1 MERNLFRYVWRHSR
15 RDQIAIFIVVL
26 ASLPFYYWSLDL
38 PKRIVNEAIQ
48 GGAFRTGLPTTDFLK
63 LGIDM
68 PSYLGGGHITI
79 HDGYKVGQVGLLFGL
94 SSLFLFFVLVNGAF
108 KYWINVAKGAL
119 GERMLRRLRFDLFA
133 IVLRFTP
140 ETQKTIKSS
149 ETATMIKDEVEPI
162 GGFIGDAFS
171 QPLLLGSQALT
182 AMTFIMMQNVWLGL
196 IAGGIVAIQF
206 TIIPRMR
213 RVQLRLGKQRQ
224 ILSRRLAGKVS
235 EVVDDLEAVHDN
247 DATAYERADVSERL
261 FILFDLRFRIYKWK
275 FMVKFLNNLLA
286 QITPFFFYA
295 VGGYFALKGTL
306 DIGQLVAVIAAY
318 RDLPPPLKELIDW
331 DQQRL
336 DVQIKYEQVVQQFSP
351 DRLLSEEQLA
361 PLPPGEEPGRLESP
375 LTLTDLHITDSH
387 GMVLVEHLSFTRALP
402 LRIALVAQNSVA
414 PGAVARVLARRITE
428 YRGSVSFGETDLS
441 RMPEHL
447 TGRRIAYVGPEPV
460 LFAGSLRENLTYG
473 LRHRQKESEEVSGVR
488 RMEALRTEAPL
499 DATGDGWLD
508 LELAGVDDAAA
519 LDEEMIRTLELVGVR
534 DSLMKLGMW
543 GLVDPER
550 FPRLASMVV
559 EGRKIVRQR
568 LEEQGLSALIEPFDF
583 ERYNNQATVA
593 ENLLFGVP
601 VHPDFKG
608 EALAANKLVV
618 KALEAENVLNTLIGM
633 GASIATTMNEIF
645 RDLPPG
651 HPLFEQFSFID
662 ADEIADFD
670 EIIARWKLRGV
681 SGVNRDERT
690 RLLALSLDYI
700 EPKHRLGL
708 LNDDLRDALVRARKQ
723 LHEAL
728 GDEAHQ
734 GLVEFYDPDKLTAA
748 APLRNNLAFG
758 RMSHSMADAL
768 PRLTEQT
775 TELIDELDLRLDVE
789 RVGLDYQIGPA
800 GRLLSSQHR
809 MAVYIARGLMKN
821 PDMLILDGVFAAF
834 GDTQTHNM
842 LTVMSERMAGRSIVA
857 VLHSEAQA
865 NPDVFDMLV
874 RFEGVHPVVV
884 RDHHEA
890 QQMGETGQGS
900 PQPDTGS
907 SYNKPSVHKPLEGT
921 E

>member
-15 RDQIAIFIVVL
+15 RDQLVIFAVVL

-48 GGAFRTGLPTTDFLK
+48 GGAFRSGLPTTDFLK
-63 LGIDM
+63 LGVEL
-68 PSYLGGGHITI
+68 PSYLGGGYVSI
-79 HDGYKVGQVGLLFGL
+79 HDGYKVGQIGLLFGL

-119 GERMLRRLRFDLFA
+119 GERMLRRLRFDLFS

-140 ETQKTIKSS
+140 ETQKTVKSS

-171 QPLLLGSQALT
+171 QPLLLGSQAIT
-182 AMTFIMMQNVWLGL
+182 AMTFIMLQNVWLGL

-206 TIIPRMR
+206 TVIPRMR

-261 FILFDLRFRIYKWK
+261 YTLFDLRFRIYKWK

-351 DRLLSEEQLA
+351 DRLLPGETLA
-361 PLPPGEEPGRLESP
+361 PLPPGVEPPHLQGPVALA
-375 LTLTDLHITDSH
+375 DLHITDSH
-387 GMVLVEHLSFTRALP
+387 GLVLVEHLSFTRALP
-402 LRIALVAQNSVA
+402 LRIALVAQDSAA

-428 YRGSVSFGETDLS
+428 YRGAVTFGDLELS

-447 TGRRIAYVGPEPV
+447 TGRRIAYAGPEPV
-460 LFAGSLRENLTYG
+460 LFAGSLRENLVYG
-473 LRHRQKESEEVSGVR
+473 LRHRQQDAPELTGAR
-488 RMEALRTEAPL
+488 RMEALRTEGAL
-499 DATGDGWLD
+499 EATGEGWLD
-508 LELAGVDDAAA
+508 LELAGVDDATA
-519 LDEEMIRTLELVGVR
+519 LDARLTDVLELVGMR
-534 DSLMKLGMW
+534 ETLLKLGMW

-550 FPRLASMVV
+550 YPRLAEKVV
-559 EGRKIVRQR
+559 EARKVVRQR
-568 LEEQGLSALIEPFDF
+568 LEEQGLSNLIEPFDF
-583 ERYNNQATVA
+583 ELYNNQATVA

-601 VHPDFKG
+601 VHADFMG
-608 EALAANKLVV
+608 EALAENRLATR
-618 KALEAENVLNTLIGM
+618 ALDAEDILDALTSM
-633 GASIATTMNEIF
+633 GASIAATMNEIF

-670 EIIARWKLRGV
+670 DIVARWKSRGLK
-681 SGVNRDERT
+681 GLTHDERA
-690 RLLALSLDYI
+690 RLLALTLDYI

-708 LNDDLRDALVRARKQ
+708 LNDDLRQALVRARKR
-723 LHEAL
+723 LHDAL
-728 GDEAHQ
+728 AGSPLRGA
-734 GLVEFYDPDKLTAA
+734 VEFYDPDRLTVA

-758 RMSHSMADAL
+758 RLSHSVADAL
-768 PRLTEQT
+768 PRITAQT
-775 TELIDELDLRLDVE
+775 TELIDELALRLDVE

-800 GRLLSSQHR
+800 GRLLSAEHR
-809 MAVYIARGLMKN
+809 VAVYIARGLIKN

-834 GDTQTHNM
+834 GENHAREM
-842 LTVMSERMAGRSIVA
+842 LSAISERMAGKSIVA
-857 VLHSEAQA
+857 VLHGETLAD
-865 NPDVFDMLV
+865 PEVFDMLV

-884 RDHHEA
+884 RDHHA
-890 QQMGETGQGS
+890 APAAG
-900 PQPDTGS
+900 
-907 SYNKPSVHKPLEGT
+907 
-921 E
+921 